1 MVVSLR
7 LLIKDRGTIN
17 MDDINAHLMIDDNE
31 EYDLSQ
37 LDENERYALEQI
49 LTYRTIQEDGG
60 KDD

>member
-1 MVVSLR
+1 MVVLLR

-37 LDENERYALEQI
+37 LDENERYALEQM

-60 KDD
+60 NDD

>member
-1 MVVSLR
+1 
-7 LLIKDRGTIN
+7 

-37 LDENERYALEQI
+37 LDENERYALEQM

-60 KDD
+60 NDD